1 VLKKNRSKNSKTR
14 NREIAKVIKEV
25 VDLYLSPP
33 RETKKGIKL
42 IDKNL
47 LILGRNN
54 TDLLRLKGNLL
65 DILGKYQESATM
77 YRKILRL
84 VPNDIDATTDLGDAY
99 HNLGEFRK
107 ALIYYN
113 RALSLIKTGK
123 SHTELYRFNVKG
135 EDFIQAV
142 KGKAETLLALK
153 KPKEALKSI
162 VDALQFYPADIVLSS
177 CLEDAQE
184 QFHKMKP
191 K

>member
-1 VLKKNRSKNSKTR
+1 MLKKNRSKNSKTR

-33 RETKKGIKL
+33 RETKNGIKL

-84 VPNDIDATTDLGDAY
+84 VPNDIDATTDLG
-99 HNLGEFRK
+99 LGV
-107 ALIYYN
+107 
-113 RALSLIKTGK
+113 KT
-123 SHTELYRFNVKG
+123 L
-135 EDFIQAV
+135 
-142 KGKAETLLALK
+142 
-153 KPKEALKSI
+153 
-162 VDALQFYPADIVLSS
+162 VL
-177 CLEDAQE
+177 
-184 QFHKMKP
+184 
-191 K
+191 